1 MIDQSES
8 VEPEVD
14 DADLEE
20 PEPIVLPGAMLLSRV
35 AEHLYWAGRYLERV
49 EATAR
54 LVKTHTE
61 LFVDLPRSMGL
72 GWAPLLAVTG
82 SRQAFDD
89 GYDRVTE
96 DDVVS
101 FLLADPAHQGSV
113 VASVDATR
121 ENLRVTR
128 GLIPRRMWELVN
140 ETRRWVTVSAQA
152 GSARG
157 SRIMWCEEVI
167 RRCHTVMGA
176 GAATMSRD
184 LAYCFLEVGRMVERA
199 DMTTRVLDVQAGLLM
214 RTDVDTPIPFTDL
227 TWMAMLRSLGAEQM
241 YRRQMG
247 GVISA
252 ANAVRFLLREPA
264 FPRSVEHC
272 LIATSELL
280 VELPSRTDAMAAATD
295 TYRLAHAVAPEDLDV
310 DGLHEFVDDLQ
321 VALGTLHDQLAATYF
336 PEHPAEAERP

>member
-1 MIDQSES
+1 VIDQTDTLDLD
-8 VEPEVD
+8 VD
-14 DADLEE
+14 DGEDAV
-20 PEPIVLPGAMLLSRV
+20 PIMLPGAMLLSRV

-49 EATAR
+49 EATTR

-61 LFVDLPRSMGL
+61 LFVDLPRSLGL

-82 SRQAFDD
+82 SREAFDD
-89 GYDRVTE
+89 DYDRVTE
-96 DDVVS
+96 DDVVT
-101 FLLADPAHQGSV
+101 FLLAEPTYQGSV
-113 VASVDATR
+113 VGSIEVVR

-128 GLIPRRMWELVN
+128 GLIPRRLWEVVN
-140 ETRRWVTVSAQA
+140 ETRRWVNVSAQA
-152 GSARG
+152 GCARG

-184 LAYCFLEVGRMVERA
+184 LAYAFLEVGRMVERA

-214 RTDVDTPIPFTDL
+214 RAGEDAPLPFTDL

-272 LIATSELL
+272 LIAISQLL
-280 VELPSRTDAMAAATD
+280 VELPSRTEAMAAATD
-295 TYRLAHAVAPEDLDV
+295 TYRLVHAVAPEDLDV
-310 DGLHEFVDDLQ
+310 DGLHEFVDDVQL
-321 VALGTLHDQLAATYF
+321 ALGRLHDQLAATYF
-336 PEHPAEAERP
+336 PVRPAEAERS